1 MELEQCINFV
11 LTKAQQAVHQLFKE
25 ELAQFE
31 VTPGQYAVLKCLWD
45 ENGQTARQLADRL
58 YVDGSTMTGLLDRM
72 ERKGLVERHHN
83 SKDRR
88 ALKVVLTNKGR
99 ELEEPLNQIIED
111 TNRKALQTLD
121 DSEVNTLRKLLHN
134 LEPRR

>member
-25 ELAQFE
+25 ELARFE

>member
-1 MELEQCINFV
+1 
-11 LTKAQQAVHQLFKE
+11 
-25 ELAQFE
+25 
-31 VTPGQYAVLKCLWD
+31 CLWD